1 MEPPTLVSEKWQKG
15 LVIVRV
21 RVRMRVMV
29 SLMMMMVRGRGG
41 GTAMQW
47 IGAAQE
53 VVSASIVGLSS
64 SSSVQQEQ

>member
-1 MEPPTLVSEKWQKG
+1 
-15 LVIVRV
+15 
-21 RVRMRVMV
+21 MRVMV